1 MKYARINLA
10 ETNYTTSINW
20 QYIRNPD
27 ISELNLIYRKYC
39 EYKKFSSVMPIFDQQ
54 YLDNNTDIIGYR
66 NQSQL
71 IAFSLVRKYDA
82 TNAESVQF
90 AWDYANPKLRLGIES
105 LKNEC
110 AIYKALG
117 FTYLYIG
124 GADEYKQT
132 IPGFELLG
140 KLE

>member
-1 MKYARINLA
+1 
-10 ETNYTTSINW
+10 
-20 QYIRNPD
+20 
-27 ISELNLIYRKYC
+27 
-39 EYKKFSSVMPIFDQQ
+39 MPIFDQQ
-54 YLDNNTDIIGYR
+54 YLDSNTDIIGYR

-132 IPGFELLG
+132 IAGFELLG

>member
-10 ETNYTTSINW
+10 ETNYTTLTNW

-27 ISELNLIYRKYC
+27 ISELNLIYHKYC

-54 YLDNNTDIIGYR
+54 YLDSNIDILGYHT
-66 NQSQL
+66 QGQL
-71 IAFSLVRKYDA
+71 IAFSLVKKYDA
-82 TNAESVQF
+82 NNAESLQF
-90 AWDYANPKLRLGIES
+90 AWDYENPKLRLGIES

-117 FTYLYIG
+117 FTYLYVG

-132 IPGFELLG
+132 ISGFELLG

>member
-10 ETNYTTSINW
+10 ETNYTTSTNW

-27 ISELNLIYRKYC
+27 ISEINLIYRKYC

-54 YLDNNTDIIGYR
+54 YLDSNTDIIGYH
-66 NQSQL
+66 NQGQL
-71 IAFSLVRKYDA
+71 IAFSLVKKYDA
-82 TNAESVQF
+82 TNAESLQF
-90 AWDYANPKLRLGIES
+90 AWDYENPKLRLGIES

-110 AIYKALG
+110 AIYKELG
-117 FTYLYIG
+117 FTYLYVG

-132 IPGFELLG
+132 ISGFDLLG